1 MLVRTEVVDLKNHTV
16 NFRICDIYYPDY
28 QQVLFGLHGNDVLKG
43 RVIDLSEAGEV
54 DSSFAEIEVDD
65 LEQRVIVPI
74 DRILGVCE

>member
-1 MLVRTEVVDLKNHTV
+1 MLVRMKIVDLKNHTV
-16 NFRICDIYYPDY
+16 NFRICDIYYPDF

-43 RVIDLSEAGEV
+43 RVIDLSEAGVV
-54 DSSFAEIEVDD
+54 DSSFAEIEIDE